1 MTALVLDNVRVDHA
15 AGTPWETGGLHDV
28 NLRLESGERVLVVGG
43 NGSGKST
50 LASVMAGLIVPTAGT
65 CTLDGIPIQEQASQ
79 VTLVIQHTRL
89 QLMRPTVR
97 EELED
102 LADHTTVIGPAVNR
116 LGLNGLLH
124 RRIDELSGG
133 QQRRVGLAGALVRK
147 TPLVL
152 LDEPMAGLDQE
163 SRHQLVQALE
173 ELPQE
178 SIVVVVTHDL
188 VASRPILQQGFR
200 GRLLHID
207 NGRVRESVD
216 R

>member
-1 MTALVLDNVRVDHA
+1 MTALILDNVRVDHA
-15 AGTPWETGGLHDV
+15 AGTPWETAGLHNV
-28 NLRLESGERVLVVGG
+28 NLRLEAGERVLVVGG

-65 CTLDGIPIQEQASQ
+65 CTLDGIPIQDQASQ

-102 LADHTTVIGPAVNR
+102 LADHATAIGPAVNR

-147 TPLVL
+147 TPLIL

-178 SIVVVVTHDL
+178 AIVVVVTHDL
-188 VASRPILQQGFR
+188 AASRPILQQGLR
-200 GRLLHID
+200 GRLLQIE
-207 NGRVRESVD
+207 NGRVRESAD